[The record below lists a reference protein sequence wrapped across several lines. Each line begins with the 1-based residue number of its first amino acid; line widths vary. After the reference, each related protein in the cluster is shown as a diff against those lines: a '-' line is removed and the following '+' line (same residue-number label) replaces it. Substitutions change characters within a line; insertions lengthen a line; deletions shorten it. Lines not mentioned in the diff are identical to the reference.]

1 MSNIK
6 ISVIIPVYNAE
17 RFLEKCLESVV
28 NQSLS
33 DIEIICVDDGST
45 DRSLEILERYW
56 NNDSRIKILTQQ
68 NKFAGVARN
77 NGMKNAS
84 GKYFVFWDSDDFF
97 EKNALEVLY
106 NSCEKTGADICL
118 CGAYNYDS
126 ETGKRAEDQT
136 FLKKRFLPEGKVF
149 SKKTCPE
156 YIFNIASN
164 VPWQRMFRAD
174 FIRAHGI
181 EFQALPKAND
191 TYFVMTA
198 TYFAEKITYTEKPLV
213 NYRTNNSLS
222 ITGTASKNPLCA
234 YDSYMAVYEM
244 LKKEN
249 PDERVW
255 QSFYNR
261 LLSGL
266 FRSVLLQ
273 TTEDGI
279 KTVYDKIKN
288 EGISAFGINRH
299 LNREYYYFQKEFD
312 DLNVMLNHSF
322 AEYLMY
328 KYKKENADKLFYK
341 NQAEKKLSVRLARKI
356 SRFVKADSKLFEIG
370 KRILH
375 FK

>member
-6 ISVIIPVYNAE
+6 VSVIIPVYNAE
-17 RFLEKCLESVV
+17 KFLEKCIGSVV

-33 DIEIICVDDGST
+33 DIEIICIDDGST
-45 DRSLEILERYW
+45 DGSLEILKRFQE
-56 NNDSRIKILTQQ
+56 NDSRIKILTQQ

-77 NGMKNAS
+77 NGIKNAS
-84 GKYFVFWDSDDFF
+84 GKYLVFWDSDDFF

-106 NSCEKTGADICL
+106 NKCEKHGADICL
-118 CGAYNYDS
+118 CSAYNYDS

-149 SKKTCPE
+149 SKKTCPQ

-174 FIRAHGI
+174 FIKAHGI

-244 LKKEN
+244 LKNEN
-249 PDERVW
+249 ANDLVW

-266 FRSVLLQ
+266 FRSILLQ

-279 KTVYDKIKN
+279 KTVYDKVKN
-288 EGISAFGINRH
+288 EGILAFGINQH

-312 DLNVMLNHSF
+312 DLNIMLNHSCG
-322 AEYLMY
+322 EYLMY
-328 KYKKENADKLFYK
+328 KYKKENADKVFYK
-341 NQAEKKLSVRLARKI
+341 NQAEKKLLVRLARKI
-356 SRFVKADSKLFEIG
+356 SRFISADSRIFEIG
-370 KRILH
+370 KKILH